1 MAAQLHQALQ
11 FELTAFG
18 DSVEGG
24 LPKVLADLSAGR
36 LREDPF
42 PAEATARL
50 REYARGVTSK
60 HRVEL
65 EPGEE
70 HQEQPVDVL
79 LLGSVLR
86 ALGDPDWE
94 VMKLYA
100 KGVPIGLGVDMPRT
114 PAVYPQS

>member
-1 MAAQLHQALQ
+1 MLSRLMVPLAGVAEQLHRALQ

-60 HRVEL
+60 HRVVL

-70 HQEQPVDVL
+70 HQD
-79 LLGSVLR
+79 
-86 ALGDPDWE
+86 
-94 VMKLYA
+94 
-100 KGVPIGLGVDMPRT
+100 
-114 PAVYPQS
+114 QSMFSSLAASCVH